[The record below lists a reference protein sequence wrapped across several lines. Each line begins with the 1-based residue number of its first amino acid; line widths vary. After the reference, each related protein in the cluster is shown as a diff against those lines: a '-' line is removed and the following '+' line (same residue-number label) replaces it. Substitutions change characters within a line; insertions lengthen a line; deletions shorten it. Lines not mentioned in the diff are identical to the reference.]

1 MLRILLNINDGN
13 LRIVTDA
20 AARRDKMRITK
31 IQIRNFRI
39 LQNSVMDFDR
49 DLCLLLGRNNTGKTS
64 FMVLIEKFLKNGDFN
79 FNDFSIN
86 LRNKLFAF
94 DETTDVNE
102 LAIQLI
108 MTLEYDDKDNL
119 CHLSEFI
126 LDLDPECKT
135 VNLLFE
141 CSIKKDKMLEGIK
154 NKGKMPIDKF
164 VTNHIKDY
172 LHKKVYTFSSMDDLK
187 NENRYKLVEKEF
199 KDVDKLI
206 DLEIIHAKRSVSS
219 SEEKSGTKVLSKLTT
234 DYFNHSNINA
244 PDKFES
250 INSLISKM
258 DEELGSRYEIFFNNF
273 LANAKEFLSM
283 GNLKVISNL
292 KAKEIVNDASEVVYG
307 DATQRLPEHL
317 NGLGHMNILFLLLS
331 IEIKK
336 EAFKAKNK
344 DIKLLLIEEPEAH
357 THPQIQYIFAQ
368 KIEDILK
375 EVSNMQTIIST
386 HSPHIVSNHPFENI
400 RYMSLK
406 KDENGD
412 NIEIKNF
419 YNELSKKYI
428 KEEKEFSFLTQYLSV
443 QSSELFFADKA
454 IFIEWISEGILIE
467 YFSNQYDKKRKLEE
481 IKKKEEDAEY
491 KSNYIPL
498 SAQNITVI
506 QAGANAK
513 AFRHFIEFLQIPT
526 LIITDIDTVYRKVG
540 EKRTTYPACAVLD
553 SECCNTSN
561 ETIKYYYAAPK
572 FVYGCS
578 VHTDW
583 LKKIKNHSQKCISDF
598 VNVSYQCEEN
608 NYYARSFEDAFIN
621 VNLEKLKEQQGRL
634 LGLKNEDELDTNE
647 NVYDLTQKIIDKKS
661 DFASSLL
668 YIAYTEKVEWT
679 PPKYIQEG
687 LEWLQS
693 QQ

>member
-1 MLRILLNINDGN
+1 
-13 LRIVTDA
+13 
-20 AARRDKMRITK
+20 MRITK
-31 IQIRNFRI
+31 IEARNFRI
-39 LQNSVMDFDR
+39 LQKSVMDFNR
-49 DLCLLLGRNNTGKTS
+49 ELCLLLGRNNTGKTS
-64 FMVLIEKFLKNGDFN
+64 FMVLIEKFLNGGYFN
-79 FNDFSIN
+79 FNDFSLN
-86 LRNKLFAF
+86 LRKKLFTF
-94 DETTDVNE
+94 NETTDVNE

-108 MTLEYDDKDNL
+108 MTVEYDEKDNL

-126 LDLDPECKT
+126 LDLDPKCKT

-154 NKGKMPIDKF
+154 SRGSMPLDKY
-164 VTNHIKDY
+164 VTNHINEY
-172 LHKKVYTFSSMDDLK
+172 LERKVYTFNSVDDLK
-187 NENRYKLVEKEF
+187 TENRYKLIEKEF
-199 KDVDKLI
+199 KDIEKLI
-206 DLEIIHAKRSVSS
+206 DFEIIHAKRSVAS
-219 SEEKSGTKVLSKLTT
+219 SEEKNGTKVLSKLTT
-234 DYFNHSNINA
+234 DYFNHANINA

-250 INSLISKM
+250 INDLISKM
-258 DEELGSRYEIFFNNF
+258 DEELGGSYETFFNNF

-283 GNLKVISNL
+283 GNLKVVSNL
-292 KAKEIVNDASEVVYG
+292 KAKEIVKDSSEVVYG
-307 DATQRLPEHL
+307 DLTQRLPEHL

-336 EAFKAKNK
+336 EAFKANDK

-375 EVSNMQTIIST
+375 EVPNMQTIIST

-406 KDENGD
+406 KGEDGD
-412 NIEIKNF
+412 NVEIKNF
-419 YNELSKKYI
+419 YNELSKKYVGE
-428 KEEKEFSFLTQYLSV
+428 KKEFSFLTQYLSV

-454 IFIEWISEGILIE
+454 IFIEGISEGILID
-467 YFSNQYDKKRKLEE
+467 YFSNQYDTKRNLEE
-481 IKKKEEDAEY
+481 EKKKEEDAEY
-491 KSNYIPL
+491 KSDYIPL

-506 QAGANAK
+506 QVGANAK

-540 EKRTTYPACAVLD
+540 GKRITYPACSVSDAG
-553 SECCNTSN
+553 CCNTSN
-561 ETIKYYYAAPK
+561 ATIKYYYAAPE

-578 VHTDW
+578 VHDEW
-583 LKKIKNHSQKCISDF
+583 LENIKNHSKKCISDF

-608 NYYARSFEDAFIN
+608 GYYPRSFEDAFIN
-621 VNLEKLKEQQGRL
+621 VNLTTLKEQQEQL
-634 LGLKNEDELDTNE
+634 LGLKNKDEIDANDDIY
-647 NVYDLTQKIIDKKS
+647 NLTQEIIDKKS

-668 YIAYTEKVEWT
+668 YIAYTDKNVEWT
-679 PPKYIQEG
+679 TPKYIEDG
-687 LEWLQS
+687 LEWLQK

>member
-1 MLRILLNINDGN
+1 MS
-13 LRIVTDA
+13 V
-20 AARRDKMRITK
+20 
-31 IQIRNFRI
+31 RNFRI
-39 LQNSVMDFDR
+39 LQNSTLDFDR
-49 DLCLLLGRNNTGKTS
+49 ELCLLLGRNNTGKTS
-64 FMVLIEKFLKNGDFN
+64 FMVLIEKFLKTGDFN
-79 FNDFSIN
+79 FNDFSLN
-86 LRNKLFAF
+86 LRKKLFEF
-94 DETTDVNE
+94 DETIDVNE

-108 MTLEYDDKDNL
+108 MTIEYDEKDNL

-126 LDLDPECKT
+126 LDLDPKCKT

-141 CSIKKDKMLEGIK
+141 CSIKKDKMLEGLK
-154 NKGKMPIDKF
+154 TRGSMPLDKY
-164 VTNHIKDY
+164 VTNHIKEC
-172 LHKKVYTFSSMDDLK
+172 LERKVYTFNSIEDLK
-187 NENRYKLVEKEF
+187 TENRYKLIEKEF
-199 KDVDKLI
+199 KDVEKLI
-206 DLEIIHAKRSVSS
+206 DFEIIHAKRSVAS
-219 SEEKSGTKVLSKLTT
+219 SEEKNGTKVLSKLTT

-250 INSLISKM
+250 INDLISKM
-258 DEELGSRYEIFFNNF
+258 DEELGGSYETFFNNF

-283 GNLKVISNL
+283 GNLRVVSNL
-292 KAKEIVNDASEVVYG
+292 KAREIVKDSSEVVYG
-307 DATQRLPEHL
+307 DLTQRLPEHL

-336 EAFKAKNK
+336 EAFKANNK

-406 KDENGD
+406 NGENGD
-412 NIEIKNF
+412 NVEIKNF
-419 YNELSKKYI
+419 YNELSKKYVGE
-428 KEEKEFSFLTQYLSV
+428 KKEFSFLTQYLSV

-454 IFIEWISEGILIE
+454 IFIEGISEGILID
-467 YFSNQYDKKRKLEE
+467 YFSNRYDTKRKLEE
-481 IKKKEEDAEY
+481 AKKKEEDEEY
-491 KSNYIPL
+491 KSDYIPL

-540 EKRTTYPACAVLD
+540 GKRTTYPSCAVSD
-553 SECCNTSN
+553 TNCCNTSN
-561 ETIKYYYAAPK
+561 ATIKYYYAAPE

-578 VHTDW
+578 VHNAW
-583 LKKIKNHSQKCISDF
+583 LENVKNHTQKCISDF

-608 NYYARSFEDAFIN
+608 GYYPRSFEDAFIN
-621 VNLEKLKEQQGRL
+621 VNLTTLKDQQEQL
-634 LGLKNEDELDTNE
+634 LGLKNKEEIDSNDDIYN
-647 NVYDLTQKIIDKKS
+647 LTQEIIDKKS

-668 YIAYTEKVEWT
+668 YIAYTDKKVEWT
-679 PPKYIQEG
+679 IPKYIEEG
-687 LEWLQS
+687 LEWLQK

>member
-1 MLRILLNINDGN
+1 
-13 LRIVTDA
+13 
-20 AARRDKMRITK
+20 MRITK
-31 IQIRNFRI
+31 IEARNFRI
-39 LQNSVMDFDR
+39 LQKSVMDFNR
-49 DLCLLLGRNNTGKTS
+49 ELCLLLGRNNTGKTS
-64 FMVLIEKFLKNGDFN
+64 FMVLIEKFLNGGYFN
-79 FNDFSIN
+79 FNDFSLN
-86 LRNKLFAF
+86 LRKKLFTF
-94 DETTDVNE
+94 NETTDVNE

-108 MTLEYDDKDNL
+108 MTVEYDEKDNL

-126 LDLDPECKT
+126 LDLDPKCKT

-154 NKGKMPIDKF
+154 SRGSMPLDKY
-164 VTNHIKDY
+164 VTNHINEH
-172 LHKKVYTFSSMDDLK
+172 LERKVYTFNSVDDLK
-187 NENRYKLVEKEF
+187 TENRYKLIEKEF
-199 KDVDKLI
+199 KDIEKLI
-206 DLEIIHAKRSVSS
+206 DFEIIHAKRSVAS
-219 SEEKSGTKVLSKLTT
+219 SEEKNGTKVLSKLTT
-234 DYFNHSNINA
+234 DYFNHANINA

-250 INSLISKM
+250 INDLISKM
-258 DEELGSRYEIFFNNF
+258 DEELGGSYETFFNNF

-283 GNLKVISNL
+283 GNLKVVSNL
-292 KAKEIVNDASEVVYG
+292 KAKEIVKDSSEVVYG
-307 DATQRLPEHL
+307 DLTQRLPEHL

-336 EAFKAKNK
+336 EAFKANDK

-375 EVSNMQTIIST
+375 EVPNMQTIIST

-406 KDENGD
+406 KGEDGD
-412 NIEIKNF
+412 NVEIKNF
-419 YNELSKKYI
+419 YNELSKKYVGE
-428 KEEKEFSFLTQYLSV
+428 KKEFSFLTQYLSV

-454 IFIEWISEGILIE
+454 IFIEGISEGILID
-467 YFSNQYDKKRKLEE
+467 YFSNQYDTKRNLEE
-481 IKKKEEDAEY
+481 EKKKEEDAEY
-491 KSNYIPL
+491 KSDYIPL

-506 QAGANAK
+506 QVGANAK

-540 EKRTTYPACAVLD
+540 GKRITYPACSVSD
-553 SECCNTSN
+553 DGCCNTSN
-561 ETIKYYYAAPK
+561 ATIKYYYAAPE

-578 VHTDW
+578 VHDEW
-583 LKKIKNHSQKCISDF
+583 LENIKNHSKKCISDF

-608 NYYARSFEDAFIN
+608 GYYPRSFEDAFIN
-621 VNLEKLKEQQGRL
+621 VNLTTLKEQQEQL
-634 LGLKNEDELDTNE
+634 LGLKNKDEIDANDDIY
-647 NVYDLTQKIIDKKS
+647 NLTQEIIDKKS

-668 YIAYTEKVEWT
+668 YIAYTDKNVEWT
-679 PPKYIQEG
+679 TPKYIEEG
-687 LEWLQS
+687 LEWLQK

>member
-1 MLRILLNINDGN
+1 
-13 LRIVTDA
+13 
-20 AARRDKMRITK
+20 MRITK
-31 IQIRNFRI
+31 IQAKNFRI
-39 LQNSVMDFDR
+39 LQNSIMDFHR

-86 LRNKLFAF
+86 LRSELFAF
-94 DETTDVNE
+94 NEKTDVNE

-108 MTLEYDDKDNL
+108 MTLEYDEKDNL

-141 CSIKKDKMLEGIK
+141 CSIKKEKMLERIK
-154 NKGKMPIDKF
+154 NSGEIPKEKII
-164 VTNHIKDY
+164 TNYIKES
-172 LHKKVYTFSSMDDLK
+172 LEKKVYTFSSIDDLK
-187 NENRYKLVEKEF
+187 TENRYKLVEKEF
-199 KDVDKLI
+199 KDIEKLI
-206 DLEIIHAKRSVSS
+206 DFEIIHAKRSVSS

-234 DYFNHSNINA
+234 EYYNHSNVNA
-244 PDKFES
+244 PDKFEG
-250 INSLISKM
+250 INALIAKM
-258 DEELGSRYEIFFNNF
+258 DEELGASYEDFFNNF

-283 GNLKVISNL
+283 GNLRVVSNL
-292 KAKEIVNDASEVVYG
+292 KAKEIVNDSSEVVYG
-307 DATQRLPEHL
+307 DAGQRLPEHL

-336 EAFKAKNK
+336 EAFKANNK

-368 KIEDILK
+368 KIEEILK
-375 EVSNMQTIIST
+375 EVPNMQTIIST

-406 KDENGD
+406 RGENGD

-419 YNELSKKYI
+419 HSELNKKY
-428 KEEKEFSFLTQYLSV
+428 KDEEKEFYFLKQYLSI

-454 IFIEWISEGILIE
+454 IFIEGISEGVLID
-467 YFSNQYDKKRKLEE
+467 YFLHKYDL
-481 IKKKEEDAEY
+481 KKKAEEDEKKAKDKTY

-526 LIITDIDTVYRKVG
+526 LIITDIDTVYRKVD
-540 EKRTTYPACAVLD
+540 KKPTYPACCVSD
-553 SECCNTSN
+553 SNCCNTSN

-578 VHTDW
+578 VHTAW
-583 LKKIKNHSQKCISDF
+583 LENVKNHSQKCISDF

-608 NYYARSFEDAFIN
+608 GYYPRSFEDAFIN
-621 VNLEKLKEQQGRL
+621 VNLATLKKYQDQL
-634 LGLKNEDELDTNE
+634 LGLKNKDEIDTNG
-647 NVYDLTQKIIDKKS
+647 NIYDLTQKIIDKKS

-668 YIAYTEKVEWT
+668 YVAYTDKSVEWT
-679 PPKYIQEG
+679 TPKYIWEG
-687 LEWLQS
+687 LEWLQTR
-693 QQ
+693 

>member
-1 MLRILLNINDGN
+1 
-13 LRIVTDA
+13 
-20 AARRDKMRITK
+20 MRITK
-31 IQIRNFRI
+31 IEARNFRI
-39 LQNSVMDFDR
+39 LQKSVMDFNR
-49 DLCLLLGRNNTGKTS
+49 ELCLLLGRNNTGKTS
-64 FMVLIEKFLKNGDFN
+64 FMVLIEKFLNDGYFN
-79 FNDFSIN
+79 FNDFSLN
-86 LRNKLFAF
+86 LRKKLFTF
-94 DETTDVNE
+94 NETTDVNE

-108 MTLEYDDKDNL
+108 MTVEYDEKDNL

-126 LDLDPECKT
+126 LDLDPKCKT

-154 NKGKMPIDKF
+154 SRGSIPLDKY
-164 VTNHIKDY
+164 VTNHINEY
-172 LHKKVYTFSSMDDLK
+172 LERKVYTFNSVDDLK
-187 NENRYKLVEKEF
+187 TENRYKLIEKEF
-199 KDVDKLI
+199 KDIEKLI
-206 DLEIIHAKRSVSS
+206 DFEIIHAKRSVAS
-219 SEEKSGTKVLSKLTT
+219 SEEKNGTKVLSKLTT
-234 DYFNHSNINA
+234 DYFNHANINA

-250 INSLISKM
+250 INDLISKM
-258 DEELGSRYEIFFNNF
+258 DEELGGSYETFFNNF

-283 GNLKVISNL
+283 GNLKVVSNL
-292 KAKEIVNDASEVVYG
+292 KAKEIVKDSSEVVYG
-307 DATQRLPEHL
+307 DLTQRLPEHL

-336 EAFKAKNK
+336 EAFKANDK

-375 EVSNMQTIIST
+375 EVPNMQTIIST

-406 KDENGD
+406 KGEDGD
-412 NIEIKNF
+412 NVEIKNF
-419 YNELSKKYI
+419 YNELSKKYVGE
-428 KEEKEFSFLTQYLSV
+428 KKEFSFLTQYLSV

-454 IFIEWISEGILIE
+454 IFIEGISEGILID
-467 YFSNQYDKKRKLEE
+467 YFSNQYDTKRNLEE
-481 IKKKEEDAEY
+481 EKKKEEDAEY
-491 KSNYIPL
+491 KSDYIPL

-506 QAGANAK
+506 QVGANAK

-540 EKRTTYPACAVLD
+540 GKRITYPACSVSDAG
-553 SECCNTSN
+553 CCNTSN
-561 ETIKYYYAAPK
+561 ATIKYYYAAPE

-578 VHTDW
+578 VHDEW
-583 LKKIKNHSQKCISDF
+583 LENIKNHSKKCISDF

-608 NYYARSFEDAFIN
+608 GYYPRSFEDAFIN
-621 VNLEKLKEQQGRL
+621 VNLTTLKEQQEQL
-634 LGLKNEDELDTNE
+634 LGLKNKDEIDANDDIY
-647 NVYDLTQKIIDKKS
+647 NLTQEIIDKKS

-668 YIAYTEKVEWT
+668 YIAYTDKNVEWT
-679 PPKYIQEG
+679 TPKYIEEG
-687 LEWLQS
+687 LEWLQK

>member
-1 MLRILLNINDGN
+1 
-13 LRIVTDA
+13 
-20 AARRDKMRITK
+20 MRITK
-31 IQIRNFRI
+31 ITINNFRI
-39 LQNSVMDFDR
+39 LKNSVMDFDR

-64 FMVLIEKFLKNGDFN
+64 FMVLIEKFLKSGDFN

-86 LRNKLFAF
+86 LRSELFAF
-94 DETTDVNE
+94 NETTDVNE
-102 LAIQLI
+102 LSIQLI
-108 MTLEYDDKDNL
+108 MTIEYDENDNL

-126 LDLDPECKT
+126 LDLNPECKT

-141 CSIKKDKMLEGIK
+141 CSIKKDKLLEGI
-154 NKGKMPIDKF
+154 NSRGSMPLDKYI
-164 VTNHIKDY
+164 TNHIKEF
-172 LHKKVYTFSSMDDLK
+172 LEKKVYTFNSIADLK
-187 NENRYKLVEKEF
+187 TENRYKLIEKEF
-199 KDVDKLI
+199 KDIEKLI
-206 DLEIIHAKRSVSS
+206 DFEIIHAKRSVAS
-219 SEEKSGTKVLSKLTT
+219 SEEKNGTKVLSKLTT
-234 DYFNHSNINA
+234 DYFNHANINA

-250 INSLISKM
+250 INALISQM
-258 DEELGSRYEIFFNNF
+258 DEDLGNSYETFFNNF

-283 GNLKVISNL
+283 GNLKVVSNL
-292 KAKEIVNDASEVVYG
+292 KAKEIVKDSSEVVYG
-307 DATQRLPEHL
+307 DLTQRLPEHL

-336 EAFKAKNK
+336 EAFKANNK

-368 KIEDILK
+368 KIENILK
-375 EVSNMQTIIST
+375 EVPNMQTIIST

-406 KDENGD
+406 KDDD

-419 YNELSKKYI
+419 YNELSKKYVG
-428 KEEKEFSFLTQYLSV
+428 EEKEFSFLTQYLSV

-454 IFIEWISEGILIE
+454 IFIEGISEGILID
-467 YFSNQYDKKRKLEE
+467 YFSNQYDTKRKLEE
-481 IKKKEEDAEY
+481 SKKEEDDAEY

-540 EKRTTYPACAVLD
+540 AKKITYPACSVSD
-553 SECCNTSN
+553 PECCNTSN
-561 ETIKYYYAAPK
+561 ATIKYYYGAPE
-572 FVYGCS
+572 FIYGCS
-578 VHTDW
+578 KHITW
-583 LKKIKNHSQKCISDF
+583 LENIKEHSQKCISDF
-598 VNVSYQCEEN
+598 INVSYQCEEKG
-608 NYYARSFEDAFIN
+608 YYPRSFEDAFIN
-621 VNLEKLKEQQGRL
+621 VNLAKLKEQQNQL
-634 LGLKNEDELDTNE
+634 LGLKNKDEIDTNDDIY
-647 NVYDLTQKIIDKKS
+647 NLTQEIIDKKS

-668 YIAYTEKVEWT
+668 YIAYTDKSIEWT
-679 PPKYIQEG
+679 APKYIQEG

>member
-1 MLRILLNINDGN
+1 
-13 LRIVTDA
+13 
-20 AARRDKMRITK
+20 MRITK
-31 IQIRNFRI
+31 IEARNFRI
-39 LQNSVMDFDR
+39 LQKSVMDFNR
-49 DLCLLLGRNNTGKTS
+49 ELCLLLGRNNTGKTS
-64 FMVLIEKFLKNGDFN
+64 FMVLIEKFLNGGYFN
-79 FNDFSIN
+79 FNDFSLN
-86 LRNKLFAF
+86 LRKKLFTF
-94 DETTDVNE
+94 NETTDVNE

-108 MTLEYDDKDNL
+108 MTVEYDEKDNL

-126 LDLDPECKT
+126 LDLDPKCKT

-154 NKGKMPIDKF
+154 SRGSMPLDKY
-164 VTNHIKDY
+164 VTNHINEY
-172 LHKKVYTFSSMDDLK
+172 LERKVYTFNSVDDLK
-187 NENRYKLVEKEF
+187 TENRYKLIEKEF
-199 KDVDKLI
+199 KDIEKLI
-206 DLEIIHAKRSVSS
+206 DFEIIHAKRSVAS
-219 SEEKSGTKVLSKLTT
+219 SEEKNGTKVLSKLTT
-234 DYFNHSNINA
+234 DYFNHANINA

-250 INSLISKM
+250 INDLISKM
-258 DEELGSRYEIFFNNF
+258 DEELGGSYETFFNNF

-283 GNLKVISNL
+283 GNLKVVSNL
-292 KAKEIVNDASEVVYG
+292 KAKEIVKDSSEVVYG
-307 DATQRLPEHL
+307 DLTQRLPEHL

-336 EAFKAKNK
+336 EAFKANDK

-375 EVSNMQTIIST
+375 EVPNMQTIIST

-406 KDENGD
+406 KGEDGD
-412 NIEIKNF
+412 NVEIKNF
-419 YNELSKKYI
+419 YNELSKKYVGE
-428 KEEKEFSFLTQYLSV
+428 KKEFSFLTQYLSV

-454 IFIEWISEGILIE
+454 IFIEGISEGILID
-467 YFSNQYDKKRKLEE
+467 YFSNQYDTKRNLEE
-481 IKKKEEDAEY
+481 EKKKEEDAEY
-491 KSNYIPL
+491 KSDYIPL

-506 QAGANAK
+506 QVGANAK

-540 EKRTTYPACAVLD
+540 GKRITYPACSVSDAG
-553 SECCNTSN
+553 CCNTSN
-561 ETIKYYYAAPK
+561 ATIKYYYAATE

-578 VHTDW
+578 VHDEW
-583 LKKIKNHSQKCISDF
+583 LENIKNHSKKCISDF

-608 NYYARSFEDAFIN
+608 GYYPRSFEDAFIN
-621 VNLEKLKEQQGRL
+621 VNLTTLKEQQEQL
-634 LGLKNEDELDTNE
+634 LGLKNKDEIDANDDIY
-647 NVYDLTQKIIDKKS
+647 NLTQEIIDKKS

-668 YIAYTEKVEWT
+668 YIAYTDKNVEWT
-679 PPKYIQEG
+679 TPKYIEEG
-687 LEWLQS
+687 LEWLQK

>member
-1 MLRILLNINDGN
+1 
-13 LRIVTDA
+13 
-20 AARRDKMRITK
+20 MRITK
-31 IQIRNFRI
+31 IQAKNFRI
-39 LQNSVMDFDR
+39 LQNSIMDFDR

-86 LRNKLFAF
+86 LRSKLFAF
-94 DETTDVNE
+94 DEKTDVNE
-102 LAIQLI
+102 LSIQLI
-108 MTLEYDDKDNL
+108 MTLEYDENDNL

-141 CSIKKDKMLEGIK
+141 CSIKKDKLLDGIK
-154 NKGKMPIDKF
+154 NRGTMPIDKF

-172 LHKKVYTFSSMDDLK
+172 LQKKVYTFSSMDDLK
-187 NENRYKLVEKEF
+187 TENRYKLIEKEF
-199 KDVDKLI
+199 KDIEKLI
-206 DLEIIHAKRSVSS
+206 DFEIIHAKRSVSS

-234 DYFNHSNINA
+234 DYYNHANINA
-244 PDKFES
+244 PDKFEN
-250 INSLISKM
+250 INALISKM
-258 DEELGSRYEIFFNNF
+258 DEDLGNSYEKFFNNF

-283 GNLKVISNL
+283 GNLKVVSNL
-292 KAKEIVNDASEVVYG
+292 RAKEIVNDSSEVVYG
-307 DATQRLPEHL
+307 DADQRLPEHL

-336 EAFKAKNK
+336 EAFKANNK

-368 KIEDILK
+368 KIEEILK
-375 EVSNMQTIIST
+375 EVPNMQTIIST

-406 KDENGD
+406 KCKDGD

-419 YNELSKKYI
+419 HSELNKKY
-428 KEEKEFSFLTQYLSV
+428 KDEEKEFYFLKQYLSI

-454 IFIEWISEGILIE
+454 IFIEGISEDVLID
-467 YFSNQYDKKRKLEE
+467 YFLHKYDL
-481 IKKKEEDAEY
+481 KKKAEEDEKKAKDKTY

-526 LIITDIDTVYRKVG
+526 LIITDIDTVYRKVD
-540 EKRTTYPACAVLD
+540 KKATYPACSVSD
-553 SECCNTSN
+553 SNCCNTSN

-578 VHTDW
+578 VHTAW
-583 LKKIKNHSQKCISDF
+583 LENVKNHSQKCISDF

-608 NYYARSFEDAFIN
+608 GYYPRSFEDAFIN
-621 VNLEKLKEQQGRL
+621 VNLATLKKYQDQL
-634 LGLKNEDELDTNE
+634 LGLKNKDEIDTNG
-647 NVYDLTQKIIDKKS
+647 NIYDLTQKIIDKKS

-668 YIAYTEKVEWT
+668 YVAYTDKSVEWT
-679 PPKYIQEG
+679 TPKYIWEG
-687 LEWLQS
+687 LEWLQTR
-693 QQ
+693 

>member
-1 MLRILLNINDGN
+1 
-13 LRIVTDA
+13 
-20 AARRDKMRITK
+20 MRITK
-31 IQIRNFRI
+31 IEARNFRI
-39 LQNSVMDFDR
+39 LQKSVMDFNR
-49 DLCLLLGRNNTGKTS
+49 ELCLLLGRNNTGKTS
-64 FMVLIEKFLKNGDFN
+64 FMVLIEKFLNGGYFN
-79 FNDFSIN
+79 FNDFSLN
-86 LRNKLFAF
+86 LRKKLFTF
-94 DETTDVNE
+94 NETTDVNE

-108 MTLEYDDKDNL
+108 MTVEYDEKDNL

-126 LDLDPECKT
+126 LDLDPKCKT

-154 NKGKMPIDKF
+154 SRGSMPLDKY
-164 VTNHIKDY
+164 VTNHINEY
-172 LHKKVYTFSSMDDLK
+172 LERKVYTFNSVDDLK
-187 NENRYKLVEKEF
+187 TENRYKLIEKEF
-199 KDVDKLI
+199 KDIEKLI
-206 DLEIIHAKRSVSS
+206 DFEIIHAKRSVAS
-219 SEEKSGTKVLSKLTT
+219 SEEKNGTKVLSKLTT
-234 DYFNHSNINA
+234 DYFNHANINA

-250 INSLISKM
+250 INDLISKM
-258 DEELGSRYEIFFNNF
+258 DEELGGSYETFFNNF

-283 GNLKVISNL
+283 GNLKVVSNL
-292 KAKEIVNDASEVVYG
+292 KAKEIVKDSSEVVYG
-307 DATQRLPEHL
+307 DLTQRLPEHL

-336 EAFKAKNK
+336 EAFKANDK

-375 EVSNMQTIIST
+375 EVPNMQTIIST

-406 KDENGD
+406 KGEDGD
-412 NIEIKNF
+412 NVEIKNF
-419 YNELSKKYI
+419 YNELSKKYVGE
-428 KEEKEFSFLTQYLSV
+428 KKEFSFLTQYLSV

-454 IFIEWISEGILIE
+454 IFIEGISEGILID
-467 YFSNQYDKKRKLEE
+467 YFSNQYDTKRNLEE
-481 IKKKEEDAEY
+481 EKKKEEDAEY
-491 KSNYIPL
+491 KSDYIPL

-506 QAGANAK
+506 QVGANAK

-540 EKRTTYPACAVLD
+540 GKRITYPACSVSDAG
-553 SECCNTSN
+553 CCNTSN
-561 ETIKYYYAAPK
+561 ATIKYYYAATE

-578 VHTDW
+578 VHDEW
-583 LKKIKNHSQKCISDF
+583 LENIKNHSKKCISDF

-608 NYYARSFEDAFIN
+608 GYYPRSFEDAFIN
-621 VNLEKLKEQQGRL
+621 VNLTTLKEQQEQL
-634 LGLKNEDELDTNE
+634 LGLKNKDEIDSNDDIY
-647 NVYDLTQKIIDKKS
+647 NLTQEIIDKKS

-668 YIAYTEKVEWT
+668 YIAYTDKNVEWT
-679 PPKYIQEG
+679 TPKYIEEG
-687 LEWLQS
+687 LEWLQK